1 MTGHLEPPLPPL
13 GRDGESRT
21 LWTSLLSFAAVFS
34 LLISTADAQT
44 GVVKGAIVNGTTGE
58 PGSAETLT
66 LYDLASGMEPVAFV
80 EHVSGSFTLED
91 IDIAG
96 GRPFLLQASSGGVSY
111 NEQINFA
118 GGPEIETTI
127 TVYDVTTESK
137 DIEIRTARYLIRRE
151 HDQLKIDKL
160 FVVENTSEPKR
171 TVYHPEGAFRFA
183 LPPGSE
189 EYSVSAS
196 SASGMPV
203 PQTASPLADGSGYAA
218 ETALKPGITDIA
230 ISYVEDYSTGSY
242 HLQEQAFY
250 QLPELMV
257 LVAPADLEVT
267 GDGWESLGP
276 EPQGR
281 FSVFRLSNVE
291 PGNAFELD
299 LSGGSEHAQELV
311 SPSSSDGSSGS
322 SQMNVTTLPDPLRPQ
337 LWILVLL
344 MAAALAYGLLASL
357 IPTDEDRSG
366 KVPKERGKH

>member
-1 MTGHLEPPLPPL
+1 MTGHLEPPQPPL

-21 LWTSLLSFAAVFS
+21 LWTSLLTFAALFS
-34 LLISTADAQT
+34 LIISTAGAQT
-44 GVVKGAIVNGTTGE
+44 GVVKATIVNGTTGE
-58 PGSAETLT
+58 PGSVETVT

-80 EHVSGSFTLED
+80 EEVSGSFTLED
-91 IDIAG
+91 IEIAG

-111 NEQINFA
+111 NEQINFL

-257 LVAPADLEVT
+257 LVAPADVEVA
-267 GDGWESLGP
+267 GEGWESLGP

-311 SPSSSDGSSGS
+311 PSSSSDGSGGS
-322 SQMNVTTLPDPLRPQ
+322 SQMNITTLPDPLRPQ
-337 LWILVLL
+337 LWILILL
-344 MAAALAYGLLASL
+344 MGAALAYGLLASL

-366 KVPKERGKH
+366 KISKERGKR